1 MEDNFEKELERVAE
15 TSAPEIDFE
24 GLDLPADMAE
34 QIRQIESLAQIDSE
48 FANSQ
53 EYKDL
58 MASISNSGQA
68 SKSNSEE
75 EDEDEEYDEEEEE
88 EDEEESVDSDDIFGI
103 LKSPKKEKEVKLSF
117 EPPKEMVK
125 MLSSKYGIEDASKF
139 FASVDTWRNQA
150 QEGSEIKREY
160 EALTEDLQS
169 LPADIR
175 TQIQLWANGEDHTQF
190 MNVQQR
196 LDFSSDFDDQEID
209 GLVQHYLPEQYNK
222 LTRSLE
228 NGDIDE
234 ADFEDRITLLA
245 ESTKRM
251 FIEDKKAL
259 EAEREQFIERQKN
272 QFQNLKKTALLSVEN
287 LSKAYPNFSKSEI
300 NKIRSVLVEGKIDSL
315 FTKSDGTYNEDAAEL
330 VAYAM
335 YGKKMLESVR
345 KISERKGESKANQKI
360 VDSSPKTVKK
370 QKAAGGNQG
379 LGMEAVGHLS
389 GVFKGDPYASR

>member
-15 TSAPEIDFE
+15 TSAPEINFE
-24 GLDLPADMAE
+24 SLDLPSDMAE

-68 SKSNSEE
+68 SKSDSEE

-88 EDEEESVDSDDIFGI
+88 NEEETVDSDDIFGI
-103 LKSPKKEKEVKLSF
+103 LKSSKKEKEVRLSF

-150 QEGSEIKREY
+150 QEGSDVKREY

-209 GLVQHYLPEQYNK
+209 GLVQHYLPEQDNK

-234 ADFEDRITLLA
+234 ADFDDRITLLA

-259 EAEREQFIERQKN
+259 EADREQFIERQKN

-300 NKIRSVLVEGKIDSL
+300 NKIRNVLVEGKIDSL

-335 YGKKMLESVR
+335 YGKKMLESVK
-345 KISERKGESKANQKI
+345 KISERKGESKANQKM

-370 QKAAGGNQG
+370 QRAAGGNQG

>member
-15 TSAPEIDFE
+15 TSAPEINFE
-24 GLDLPADMAE
+24 SLDLPSDMAE

-68 SKSNSEE
+68 SKSDSEE

-88 EDEEESVDSDDIFGI
+88 NEEETVDSDDIFGI
-103 LKSPKKEKEVKLSF
+103 LKSSKKEKEVRLSF

-150 QEGSEIKREY
+150 QEGSDVKREY

-196 LDFSSDFDDQEID
+196 LDFSSDFDEQEVD

-234 ADFEDRITLLA
+234 ADFDDRITLLA

-259 EAEREQFIERQKN
+259 EADREQFIERQKN

-335 YGKKMLESVR
+335 YGKKMLESVK
-345 KISERKGESKANQKI
+345 KISERKGESKANQKM

>member
-15 TSAPEIDFE
+15 TSAPEINFE
-24 GLDLPADMAE
+24 SLDLPSDMAE

-68 SKSNSEE
+68 SKSDSEE

-88 EDEEESVDSDDIFGI
+88 NEEETVDSDDIFGI
-103 LKSPKKEKEVKLSF
+103 LKSSKKEKEVRLSF

-125 MLSSKYGIEDASKF
+125 MLSSKYGIEDANKF

-150 QEGSEIKREY
+150 QEGSDVKREY

-234 ADFEDRITLLA
+234 ADFDDRITLLA

-259 EAEREQFIERQKN
+259 EADREQFIERQKN

-335 YGKKMLESVR
+335 YGKKMLESVK
-345 KISERKGESKANQKI
+345 KISERKGESKANQKM

>member
-15 TSAPEIDFE
+15 TSAPEINFE
-24 GLDLPADMAE
+24 SLDLPSDMAE

-68 SKSNSEE
+68 SKSDSEQ

-88 EDEEESVDSDDIFGI
+88 NEEETVDSDDIFGI
-103 LKSPKKEKEVKLSF
+103 LKSSKKEKEVRLSF

-125 MLSSKYGIEDASKF
+125 MLSSKYGIEDANKF

-150 QEGSEIKREY
+150 QEGSDVKREY

-196 LDFSSDFDDQEID
+196 LDFSSDFDEQEVD

-234 ADFEDRITLLA
+234 ADFDDRITLLA

-259 EAEREQFIERQKN
+259 EADREQFIERQKN

-335 YGKKMLESVR
+335 YGKKMLESVK
-345 KISERKGESKANQKI
+345 KISERKGESKANQKM

>member
-15 TSAPEIDFE
+15 TSAPEINFE
-24 GLDLPADMAE
+24 SLDLPSDMAE

-68 SKSNSEE
+68 SKSDSEE

-88 EDEEESVDSDDIFGI
+88 NEEETVDSDDIFGI
-103 LKSPKKEKEVKLSF
+103 LKSSKKEKEVRLSF

-125 MLSSKYGIEDASKF
+125 MLSSKYGIEDANKF

-150 QEGSEIKREY
+150 QEGSDVKREY

-196 LDFSSDFDDQEID
+196 LDFSSDFDEQEVD

-234 ADFEDRITLLA
+234 ADFDDRITLLA

-259 EAEREQFIERQKN
+259 EADREQFIERQKN

-287 LSKAYPNFSKSEI
+287 LSKAYPNFSKSANQTI
-300 NKIRSVLVEGKIDSL
+300 GSVVVAWKIDSL

-335 YGKKMLESVR
+335 YGKKMLESVK
-345 KISERKGESKANQKI
+345 KISERKGESKANQKM

>member
-15 TSAPEIDFE
+15 TSAPEINFE
-24 GLDLPADMAE
+24 SLDLPSDMAE

-68 SKSNSEE
+68 SRSNSEE

-88 EDEEESVDSDDIFGI
+88 NEEETVDSDDIFGI
-103 LKSPKKEKEVKLSF
+103 LKSSKKEKEVRLSF

-125 MLSSKYGIEDASKF
+125 MLSSKYGIEDANKF

-150 QEGSEIKREY
+150 QEGSDVKREY

-196 LDFSSDFDDQEID
+196 LDFSSDFDEQEVD

-234 ADFEDRITLLA
+234 ADFDDRITLLA

-259 EAEREQFIERQKN
+259 EADREQFIERQKN

-335 YGKKMLESVR
+335 YGKKMLESVK
-345 KISERKGESKANQKI
+345 KISERKGESKANQKM